1 MSTIDS
7 RVVYYLGLLF
17 GIPHTVGF
25 GDCVLNG
32 IVRTI
37 DFGDCA
43 LNGIARTIDFGD
55 CLRRSHAGHF
65 FCVFSLIIWT
75 FFFFVVFLSRSY
87 TNSSIFILAEGNT
100 PYGKRHNSRT
110 ESLFWLQSTRYLRR
124 KLAFTAILSI
134 LLTASLWRI
143 LHPEQ
148 RPIIDESYNK
158 YSANLKNVRVLARRK
173 LFDIELRRQ
182 CQPFVLPPVQAS
194 NGAPRFVKH

>member
-124 KLAFTAILSI
+124 KLTFTAIFLYNFQINSTHPSTRKTPQKRTLQS
-134 LLTASLWRI
+134 LLRHL
-143 LHPEQ
+143 LV
-148 RPIIDESYNK
+148 
-158 YSANLKNVRVLARRK
+158 NLKKRTSSRATEVVWHWTSATMPTIRIATGSSL
-173 LFDIELRRQ
+173 
-182 CQPFVLPPVQAS
+182 
-194 NGAPRFVKH
+194 